1 MGGCCYLF
9 VVLVFV
15 DLLLL
20 FGEALQFVERAD
32 QLSLKPPRRGKGKGR
47 GRGRGDTSEKNKQVS
62 KTDGSTCETKR
73 RKIATPQNSS
83 TDEGQVW
90 TEEMCQEWAKWQ
102 WDETWYKEWG
112 VEAED
117 WRMDLGESDRAWDR
131 YAYLD
136 GKHSLEKLGKT
147 NKHEGGESMTEKSK
161 GKETG
166 SGEKELDKKGS
177 KRKVKAIQEEEEE
190 EQQAKEPEQAKNSEV
205 PMKEKAQ
212 VAAIVRHLERLAGA
226 GFKIKKFGDLTD
238 ADKTKLRE
246 GNTADEECRLNI
258 YWKRPAVGVYLKGE
272 KRDCGSF
279 SVDAEHGPFL
289 LRLGAC
295 LKAAF
300 LWVT

>member
-1 MGGCCYLF
+1 LF

-15 DLLLL
+15 DLFLL
-20 FGEALQFVERAD
+20 FGEAAEFVERAD
-32 QLSLKPPRRGKGKGR
+32 QLNLKPPGRGRGKGR
-47 GRGRGDTSEKNKQVS
+47 GRGRGNTS

-83 TDEGQVW
+83 ADEGQVW
-90 TEEMCQEWAKWQ
+90 TEEMCQAWAQWQ

-117 WRMDLGESDRAWDR
+117 WRMDLGQSDRAWDR

-136 GKHSLEKLGKT
+136 GKHSLEKLGKET
-147 NKHEGGESMTEKSK
+147 KHVEGESMTETS
-161 GKETG
+161 GVKETG
-166 SGEKELDKKGS
+166 SGDKELDKKGS
-177 KRKVKAIQEEEEE
+177 KRKVKAIVQKEEEE
-190 EQQAKEPEQAKNSEV
+190 EQQAKELKQASVSEV
-205 PMKEKAQ
+205 PMNEKAQ
-212 VAAIVRHLERLAGA
+212 VAAIVRHLQSLVGA
-226 GFKIKKFGDLTD
+226 GFKIKKFWDLTD

>member
-1 MGGCCYLF
+1 MF

-15 DLLLL
+15 DLFLL
-20 FGEALQFVERAD
+20 FGEAAEFVERAD
-32 QLSLKPPRRGKGKGR
+32 QLNLKPPGRGRGKGR
-47 GRGRGDTSEKNKQVS
+47 GRGRGNTSAKDKQVS

-83 TDEGQVW
+83 ADEGQVW
-90 TEEMCQEWAKWQ
+90 TEEMCQAWAQWQ

-117 WRMDLGESDRAWDR
+117 WRMDLGQSDRAWDR

-136 GKHSLEKLGKT
+136 GKHSLEKLGKET
-147 NKHEGGESMTEKSK
+147 KHVEGESMTETS
-161 GKETG
+161 GVKETG
-166 SGEKELDKKGS
+166 SGDKELDKKGS
-177 KRKVKAIQEEEEE
+177 KRKVKAIVQKEEEE
-190 EQQAKEPEQAKNSEV
+190 EQQAKELKQASVSEV
-205 PMKEKAQ
+205 PMNEKAQ
-212 VAAIVRHLERLAGA
+212 VAAIVRHLQSLVGA